1 MADEKQAPPE
11 GAVQVSFPEEKKGGA
26 YANALYVGH
35 SQEEFVLDFLFVAPP
50 AGTVVSRVVVSP
62 GHLKRIVAALSEN
75 LRKYEGQ
82 FGPVA
87 DSKGPSDALRVN

>member
-1 MADEKQAPPE
+1 MDEKKGQGGD
-11 GAVQVSFPEEKKGGA
+11 GALQVSFPEEKKGGA

-50 AGTVVSRVVVSP
+50 AGSVVSRVIVSP
-62 GHLKRIVAALSEN
+62 GHMKRIVAALAEN

-87 DSKGPSDALRVN
+87 DSKGPSDSLRVN